1 MIILPSISAGII
13 SSSKKTI
20 SINAPATNPLGPPLP
35 SAILLQGGWASVY
48 GTVPN
53 IDGQYIYSN
62 GNWFGISP
70 FYYNPNVIVDDGYC
84 LNFQCYPVLA
94 FGSLNQITNKWFIYA
109 DDTAYVNNSTNS
121 QSIPSTNWYSPYSL
135 PIGTIQAV
143 N

>member
-35 SAILLQGGWASVY
+35 SAILLQGGWTSAY
-48 GTVPN
+48 GRN
-53 IDGQYIYSN
+53 IDGQYIYTN
-62 GNWFGISP
+62 GDWFGNSP
-70 FYYNPNVIVDDGYC
+70 FYYNPNVIVEDGYC
-84 LNFQCYPVLA
+84 NLNFECYPVLA
-94 FGSLNQITNKWFIYA
+94 FGTLNFVINKWMIFA
-109 DDTAYVNNSTNS
+109 DDISYINNSTNS
-121 QSIPSTNWYSPYSL
+121 QSIPSTNWYSETSL